1 MCKEQKRPQIAKA
14 ILRKKKKS
22 GSITL
27 AGVKLL
33 QSYGN
38 KNRMKLHKNKHKDE
52 GNRIKNPEINP
63 CIKPTKNPCLKSLC

>member
-14 ILRKKKKS
+14 ILRKKNKA

-38 KNRMKLHKNKHKDE
+38 KNRMKLHKNKHKHE
-52 GNRIKNPEINP
+52 
-63 CIKPTKNPCLKSLC
+63 